1 MALTF
6 YPSPG
11 LVLMCDFTTG
21 FREPEM
27 VKNRPVVVVSGKFQK
42 TSPENSICTVVPIS
56 TKPPR
61 NPERW
66 HRKLELNSIPLPLRA
81 DGEESWAKC
90 DMVVS
95 VAFSRLNKIRT
106 ARANGKRVFVE
117 HYVAPED
124 LTAIQACLLY
134 VLNMAHLISRRD

>member
-27 VKNRPVVVVSGKFQK
+27 VKNRPVVVVSGRFQK
-42 TSPENSICTVVPIS
+42 TNHDNSICTVVPIS

-66 HRKLELNSIPLPLRA
+66 HRKLATDSIPPPLRA

-95 VAFSRLNKIRT
+95 VAFSRLNKVRT
-106 ARANGKRVFVE
+106 GRINGKRVFAE
-117 HYVAPED
+117 HYVVPED
-124 LTAIQACLLY
+124 LTAIQECLLY
-134 VLNMAHLISRRD
+134 VLNMDHLISRSE

>member
-1 MALTF
+1 
-6 YPSPG
+6 
-11 LVLMCDFTTG
+11 MCDFTTG

-117 HYVAPED
+117 HYVVPED